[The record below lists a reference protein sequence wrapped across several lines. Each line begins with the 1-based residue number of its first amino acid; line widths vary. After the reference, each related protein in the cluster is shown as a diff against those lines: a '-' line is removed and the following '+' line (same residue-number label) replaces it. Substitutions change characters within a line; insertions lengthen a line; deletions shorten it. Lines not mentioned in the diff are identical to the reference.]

1 MIENLAAAAILLAAI
16 ALFALSLDFV
26 LSFHPHL

>member
-1 MIENLAAAAILLAAI
+1 MIENLAAAAILLAAV
-16 ALFALSLDFV
+16 ALVALSLDFF